1 MLPIRC
7 RPDASVPLADRN
19 CYIDFCFTFR
29 IAAPARG
36 RGCVILR

>member
-7 RPDASVPLADRN
+7 RPVAGVSLADRN
-19 CYIDFCFTFR
+19 CHIDLCFTFR

>member
-7 RPDASVPLADRN
+7 RPVAGVLLADRN
-19 CYIDFCFTFR
+19 CHIDFCFTFR